1 MRTKDMEVF
10 RKRLLDHKKLLIGD
24 VNHMKDETLSKSRM
38 DASGDLSAMPLHM
51 ADIGS
56 ENYDQEFTLGLLE
69 AEEQEVREIDEALKR
84 IDNKTYGKCEGCA
97 IQITKSRLKAIPY
110 SRLCIKCKQEEEEQA
125 GNA

>member
-10 RKRLLDHKKLLIGD
+10 RKRLLDQKKLLIGD

-84 IDNKTYGKCEGCA
+84 VDEKTYGKCEGCA
-97 IQITKSRLKAIPY
+97 KQITKSRLKAIPY

-125 GNA
+125 GSA

>member
-10 RKRLLDHKKLLIGD
+10 RKRLLDKKKLLIGD
-24 VNHMKDETLSKSRM
+24 VNHMKEETLSKSRM

-84 IDNKTYGKCEGCA
+84 IDNKIYGKCEGCA
-97 IQITKSRLKAIPY
+97 RQITKLRLKAIPY